1 MIWDK
6 IRKRFVTLSLEEWV
20 RQNFIAYLTKTKSY
34 PAPLMAIEKEI
45 RLGELKKR
53 CDIVVY
59 KDSRPWMII
68 ECKEPQVRLDEKV
81 LRQILGYNMS
91 LQVPYLV
98 LTNGETTHGLR
109 RTGGAP
115 EFLTQIPDYR

>member
-81 LRQILGYNMS
+81 LRQILGYNMT

-109 RTGGAP
+109 RTGGTP

>member
-6 IRKRFVTLSLEEWV
+6 IRKKFVTLSLEEWV